1 MKTTPPIARYKVDDE
16 NAGLSTPAVSP
27 HALRYE
33 RQIRC
38 WIKMFTM
45 WAYSHG
51 YVSFLIVQRIFA
63 QFDLRDV

>member
-1 MKTTPPIARYKVDDE
+1 
-16 NAGLSTPAVSP
+16 
-27 HALRYE
+27 
-33 RQIRC
+33 
-38 WIKMFTM
+38 MFTM